1 MTCGATS
8 ELQKNSATKPCRSI
22 DPLYKKTIMHATV
35 THAHAKD
42 NLASHCY
49 QKILCYHFLLTTCAG
64 WTRIGS
70 KPKRKRLKEGDDDR
84 NIICVDALLP
94 SPALSAPVLTYRS
107 PSMPLDLPYVRG
119 NC

>member
-1 MTCGATS
+1 
-8 ELQKNSATKPCRSI
+8 
-22 DPLYKKTIMHATV
+22 MHT
-35 THAHAKD
+35 KD

-94 SPALSAPVLTYRS
+94 SPAHIKFCEPQTDISCINADYRRMT
-107 PSMPLDLPYVRG
+107 PREVPHMTRG
-119 NC
+119 AAWDHLQAMLGVDRLFV

>member
-22 DPLYKKTIMHATV
+22 NPLYKKTIMHATV

-84 NIICVDALLP
+84 DIICVDAAAFA
-94 SPALSAPVLTYRS
+94 SLSAPVLTYRS